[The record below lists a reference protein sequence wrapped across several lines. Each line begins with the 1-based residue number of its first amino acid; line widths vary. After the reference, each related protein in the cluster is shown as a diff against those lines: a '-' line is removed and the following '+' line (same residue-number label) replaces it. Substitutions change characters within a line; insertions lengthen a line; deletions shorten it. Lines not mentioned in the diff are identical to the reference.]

1 MHKECEMPALFNAI
15 DLLRGFSSGPNQS
28 KEKIINSL
36 LKLTQF
42 SEYSLCRRVVANH
55 AYQTSNLCLETSGL
69 NRQIPPSFFNPIQNY
84 TLCSSDSFV
93 YLILSLFH
101 LAAACEKFLGHKLL
115 NC

>member
-1 MHKECEMPALFNAI
+1 MHKECEIQALFIAI

-36 LKLTQF
+36 LKLTQYF
-42 SEYSLCRRVVANH
+42 ENFCRRVVANH
-55 AYQTSNLCLETSGL
+55 AYQTLNLCLETSGL